1 MSKSILAK
9 TIKETKDI
17 MLEEHNVQNLKRIF
31 KNIETIDYKC
41 KVLEENLKSNDS
53 YITDSILLDKTVKH
67 LHYLIDCKRP
77 IIKADI
83 KPILKLIK
91 DKNILDWNNL
101 DSQHYSKYFK

>member
-9 TIKETKDI
+9 TIKETKEI

-31 KNIETIDYKC
+31 KNIETIDYKS
-41 KVLEENLKSNDS
+41 KVLEEKLESTNS
-53 YITDSILLDKTVKH
+53 YVRDSILLDRTVKH
-67 LHYLIDCKRP
+67 LKYLIDCKRP

-91 DKNILDWNNL
+91 DQNILDWDKL
-101 DSQHYSKYFK
+101 DSYY